1 MALFECVPN
10 ISEGGRGEV
19 IDACATAIR
28 RTAARLLDVSSDVT
42 HHRSVY
48 TLIGEAEALVEGVL
62 ALFEQAVAHIDLR
75 RHSGEH
81 PRLGAVDVV
90 PFVPLEGAAMSDAV
104 GLARRTG
111 AEVAERYHIP
121 VYLYEEAA
129 IQPDR
134 RRLEDIR
141 RGAFEGLERRMR
153 LEEWKPDFGPAVPHP
168 SAGASVVGAR
178 RILIAYNVNL
188 ATTDL
193 AAARAI
199 AAVVRERSGGLPSVK
214 AMGVNLAD
222 RGMVQVSMNLTNF
235 ERTSMLRVF
244 ERVKE
249 EAARRGVQV
258 VNSEIVGLVPAAAL
272 PPSAKTTLQLDDR
285 FGEDQILENRISDAS

>member
-1 MALFECVPN
+1 MVLFECVPN
-10 ISEGGRGEV
+10 ISEGRRGDV
-19 IDACATAIR
+19 IAACAAAIR
-28 RTAARLLDVSSDVT
+28 RTPARLLDVSSDAT

-48 TLIGEAEALVEGVL
+48 TLVGEAEAILEAVL
-62 ALFEQAVAHIDLR
+62 ALFERAVAEIDLR
-75 RHSGEH
+75 LHSGEH

-90 PFVPLEGAAMSDAV
+90 PFVPLEGAAMTDAV
-104 GLARRTG
+104 DLARRAG
-111 AEVAERYHIP
+111 AAVALRHNLP

-129 IQPDR
+129 ILPDR

-153 LEEWKPDFGPAVPHP
+153 LEEWRPDFGPAAPHP
-168 SAGASVVGAR
+168 SAGASVIGAR

-188 ATTDL
+188 ASTDL
-193 AAARAI
+193 AAAKAI

-235 ERTSMLRVF
+235 ERTSMLQVF

-249 EAARRGVQV
+249 EAALRGIDV
-258 VNSEIVGLVPAAAL
+258 VNSEIIGLVPAAAL
-272 PPSAKTTLQLDDR
+272 PPSAKTALQLDDR
-285 FGEDQILENRISDAS
+285 FGEDQILENRMKQA

>member
-10 ISEGGRGEV
+10 VSEGRRAEV
-19 IDACATAIR
+19 IEACAAAIR
-28 RTAARLLDVSSDVT
+28 RTPARLLDVSSDAT

-48 TLIGEAEALVEGVL
+48 TLVGEPDALVEGVL
-62 ALFEQAVAHIDLR
+62 ALFEQAVVSIDLR

-90 PFVPLEGAAMSDAV
+90 PFVPLAGAAMVEAV
-104 GLARRTG
+104 HLARRV
-111 AEVAERYHIP
+111 ARMVAERHGIP

-129 IQPDR
+129 ILPER

-153 LEEWKPDFGPAVPHP
+153 LEEWRPDFGPAAPHP
-168 SAGASVVGAR
+168 SAGASVIGAR

-193 AAARAI
+193 AAAKAI
-199 AAVVRERSGGLPSVK
+199 AAAVRERSGGLRSVK

-235 ERTSMLRVF
+235 EHTSMLQVF
-244 ERVKE
+244 ERVTE
-249 EAARRGVQV
+249 EAARRGVV
-258 VNSEIVGLVPAAAL
+258 VANSEVIGLVPAAAL
-272 PPSAKTTLQLDDR
+272 PPSPKTTLQLDDR
-285 FGEDQILENRISDAS
+285 FGEDQILENRIKQM